1 MNDNHFAWERT
12 KPSAQDRE
20 FGLAEDGSSK
30 PEQGGN
36 GAAPRKRREPLAV
49 GTQAPDFHLKD
60 TPDQR
65 VSLSDFAG
73 RPVVLVFYPADFSP
87 VCGNELSLFNEL
99 ADEFRRY
106 DAQILG
112 ISVDNVWCHLA
123 FAKDRNI
130 QFPLLSD
137 FHPKGEVSMA
147 YNAYREQDG
156 ESERALY
163 VVDPDGKI
171 AWSHISPIG
180 VNPGADGVL
189 DALDRLQART
199 AAAA

>member
-1 MNDNHFAWERT
+1 MNDNHFAWQRT

-20 FGLAEDGSSK
+20 FGLAKDGSSN
-30 PEQGGN
+30 PDPDGN
-36 GAAPRKRREPLAV
+36 GAAPKKRKEPLAV

-65 VSLSDFAG
+65 VSLSDFSG
-73 RPVVLVFYPADFSP
+73 RPVVLAFYPADFSP
-87 VCGNELSLFNEL
+87 VCSNELSLFNEL
-99 ADEFRRY
+99 IDEFRRY
-106 DAQILG
+106 DAQMLG

-147 YNAYREQDG
+147 YNAYRDKEG

-163 VVDPDGKI
+163 VIGPDGKI
-171 AWSHISPIG
+171 AWSHISPVGI
-180 VNPGADGVL
+180 NPGADGVL
-189 DALDRLQART
+189 DALERLQT
-199 AAAA
+199 KSAAAA